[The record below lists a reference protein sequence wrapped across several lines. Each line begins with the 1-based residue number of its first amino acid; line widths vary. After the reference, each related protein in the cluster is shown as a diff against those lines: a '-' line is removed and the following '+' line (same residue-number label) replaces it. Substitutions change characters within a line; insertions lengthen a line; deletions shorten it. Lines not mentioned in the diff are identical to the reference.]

1 MSGLKTTI
9 IVILFIILIVSIG
22 FVIYFNKPMQDESVK
37 NTLIEASNSQNT
49 TSTTGTVSSSNTT
62 NQTNTSSNTP
72 SQPSQ
77 PSKEYNTKFFVA
89 VGGVVFAIIMTII
102 VEISMD

>member
-72 SQPSQ
+72 SQPS
-77 PSKEYNTKFFVA
+77 KEYNTKFFVA